1 MNIIRSA
8 LPVSSSARLSK
19 YNVTSFRLF
28 STSSCLLS
36 HIGRTP
42 ISYPPDVTITHDPK
56 PILNPKLKSEK
67 DNTLLTISGPN
78 GTHTL
83 PIKPFIILN
92 FSHPVLPSN
101 PTSTQESKLTISV
114 MDPLKKEQRIMW
126 GTTRALIANYVTG
139 VTEGHG
145 VPLRLE
151 GVGYRAAIEQDKL
164 ALRVGRT
171 HPDILDIPEG
181 VKCEVPKP
189 TKILLSGSD
198 KRIVMQFAA
207 VIRSYRK
214 PEPYNQKGIFV
225 GDETIKKKI
234 PKKK

>member
-1 MNIIRSA
+1 MIFTFTLPTSTTLPMNIIRGA
-8 LPVSSSARLSK
+8 LPVSYVSSSARLSK
-19 YNVTSFRLF
+19 YNITSFRLF

-42 ISYPPDVTITHDPK
+42 ISYPPEVTITHDPK

-67 DNTLLTISGPN
+67 DNTILTISGPN

-92 FSHPVLPSN
+92 FSHPVLSSN

-139 VTEGHG
+139 VTERHG
-145 VPLRLE
+145 VLLRLD
-151 GVGYRAAIEQDKL
+151 I
-164 ALRVGRT
+164 GRQ
-171 HPDILDIPEG
+171 
-181 VKCEVPKP
+181 
-189 TKILLSGSD
+189 LSRTSS
-198 KRIVMQFAA
+198 R
-207 VIRSYRK
+207 
-214 PEPYNQKGIFV
+214 
-225 GDETIKKKI
+225 
-234 PKKK
+234 